1 MISPEIAAVF
11 FGLAASALWGAGD
24 FSGGIATKRAN
35 VISVITVV
43 HAIGFVLMLILA
55 LVTHET
61 IPPLAD
67 WIWGGVAGLAGVL
80 GLIAFYQA
88 LANGRMGVAAP
99 ITGVIAAL
107 LPVIVGLISEG
118 LPGTG
123 HLVGFASALISVFL
137 VSYAVGTTWNSSGAG
152 LAILGGIGFGL
163 FLVFAGQVGNTA
175 VFWPLV
181 AARGASTIMMMA
193 ISVRRKLHLPISDPG
208 LRLPVLMAGALDA
221 LGNVFYVLASQAGR
235 LDVAAVLSSLYPAMT
250 ILLAALIL
258 KEHIGRIQFVGVVLA
273 LAAISLIAI

>member
-1 MISPEIAAVF
+1 MFSPEITAVF
-11 FGLAASALWGAGD
+11 FGLAASATWGAGD

-43 HAIGFVLMLILA
+43 HAIGFVFMLILA
-55 LVTHET
+55 LATHEA
-61 IPPLAD
+61 IPPLTD
-67 WIWGGVAGLAGVL
+67 WIWGAVAGLAGVF

-88 LANGRMGVAAP
+88 LASGRMGVAAP
-99 ITGVIAAL
+99 ITGVTAAL
-107 LPVIVGLISEG
+107 LPVIVGLLSEG
-118 LPGTG
+118 LPGIG
-123 HLVGFASALISVFL
+123 HLVGFALALISVFL
-137 VSYAVGTTWNSSGAG
+137 VSYAVGTTWSSSGAG

-181 AARGASTIMMMA
+181 AARGASTTMMLLV
-193 ISVRRKLHLPISDPG
+193 SLRRKLPLATHPG
-208 LRLPVLMAGALDA
+208 LRLPVIMAGGLDA
-221 LGNVFYVLASQAGR
+221 LGNVFYVSASQAGR

-258 KEHIGRIQFVGVVLA
+258 KEHIGRIQLIGIVLA
-273 LAAISLIAI
+273 LLAISLIAL

>member
-1 MISPEIAAVF
+1 MISPEITAVF
-11 FGLAASALWGAGD
+11 FGLAASATWGAGD

-43 HAIGFVLMLILA
+43 HAIGFVFMLILA
-55 LVTHET
+55 IATREP

-67 WIWGGVAGLAGVL
+67 WIWGAVAGLAGVF

-88 LANGRMGVAAP
+88 LASGRMGVAAP
-99 ITGVIAAL
+99 ITGVTAAL
-107 LPVIVGLISEG
+107 LPVIVGLVSEG
-118 LPGTG
+118 LPNAN
-123 HLVGFASALISVFL
+123 HLVGFVLALISVFL
-137 VSYAVGTTWNSSGAG
+137 VSYALGTTWNSSGAG

-163 FLVFAGQVGNTA
+163 FLVFAGQIGNTA

-181 AARGASTIMMMA
+181 AARAASTTTMA
-193 ISVRRKLHLPISDPG
+193 LVSLRRRLPLPVDRN
-208 LRLPVLMAGALDA
+208 LRLPVLAAGALDA

-258 KEHIGRIQFVGVVLA
+258 KEHIGRIQLIGIVLA
-273 LAAISLIAI
+273 LLAISLIAL